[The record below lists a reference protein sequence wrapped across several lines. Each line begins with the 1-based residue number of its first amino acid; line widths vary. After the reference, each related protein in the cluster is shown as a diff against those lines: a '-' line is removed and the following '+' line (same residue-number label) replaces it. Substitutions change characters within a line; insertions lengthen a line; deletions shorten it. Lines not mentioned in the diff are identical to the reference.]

1 MFDRLSQRL
10 TDRVAGRI
18 AIAAGALMAGT
29 GALYATRPDVD
40 HTTVTTPVQH
50 AVLALL
56 AGILILAIP
65 ATIAHGRRAGTLLGR
80 RAATVAVV
88 GQLALAAT
96 CTASNINGADPGW
109 FVVAAPL
116 SNLLWGGGWVALA
129 VALWR
134 SGAVAR
140 GFAVGLPLCWI
151 ALLPL
156 SSFGG
161 ALLAGGYWLALGTL
175 MAAGTLRRS
184 RAHAAR
190 TAGAVTA

>member
-1 MFDRLSQRL
+1 
-10 TDRVAGRI
+10 
-18 AIAAGALMAGT
+18 
-29 GALYATRPDVD
+29 TRPDVD
-40 HTTVTTPVQH
+40 HSTVTTPVQH

-56 AGILILAIP
+56 AGILILVAP
-65 ATIAHGRRAGTLLGR
+65 ATIALGRRTGTVLGR
-80 RAATVAVV
+80 RAAAVAVA

-96 CTASNINGADPGW
+96 CTASNVNGADPGW

-116 SNLLWGGGWVALA
+116 ANLLWAGGWIALS

-134 SGAVAR
+134 SGAVPR

-156 SSFGG
+156 SSLGG
-161 ALLAGGYWLALGTL
+161 ALLAGGYWLTLGTL

-184 RAHAAR
+184 QAHAAR
-190 TAGAVTA
+190 AAAAATA

>member
-1 MFDRLSQRL
+1 
-10 TDRVAGRI
+10 V
-18 AIAAGALMAGT
+18 
-29 GALYATRPDVD
+29 
-40 HTTVTTPVQH
+40 TTVVQH
-50 AVLALL
+50 AVLGLL
-56 AGILILAIP
+56 TAILILAVP
-65 ATIAHGRRAGTLLGR
+65 GTIALGRRAGTLLGR

-96 CTASNINGADPGW
+96 CTVSNINGGDPSW
-109 FVVAAPL
+109 FIVAAPL

-156 SSFGG
+156 SSLGG

-190 TAGAVTA
+190 AAAAVTA